1 MTTWFFIIS
10 WLAILALLIDAGMEE
25 KRKIS
30 TEKALAILKEKGISL
45 TQEEAEQ
52 VVEFLY

>member
-1 MTTWFFIIS
+1 
-10 WLAILALLIDAGMEE
+10 MEE

-45 TQEEAEQ
+45 IQEDAEQ
-52 VVEFLY
+52 VVELLYQLAQLFYTQYAAEL